1 MICPSFQSETTSVSQ
16 QRQDIYE
23 TAPDALAEWFSAAGE
38 PAYRL
43 QQLLEWLYA
52 KFAASF
58 DEMTNLPTALRE
70 RLATEFTMGGL
81 RVVDRQV
88 STDGETEKLL
98 FECADGERIE
108 SVLMHGRPHA
118 TFCISSQA
126 GCKLGCTFC
135 ATGAMG
141 FARNLTAGE
150 ILAQVAAL
158 ARQTGAMGNV
168 VFMGMGEPL
177 LNLDSVI
184 PALEALTDERR
195 FALGARRIT
204 VSTAGITAGIQRLAA
219 SGTRPCLAL
228 SLNSPFE
235 SQRSELMPINRRYP
249 LAEVLDA
256 CAEYGERTG
265 RRLLLEYVM
274 LGNTNTSTPAARA
287 VRDIARRLGAAVNL
301 IPLNPVEGCG
311 HQPPR
316 HDEVERFRKLLEE
329 RAVTV
334 TQRYRRGR
342 DILAA
347 CGQLRGRHSR
357 GGHTS

>member
-1 MICPSFQSETTSVSQ
+1 VSQ
-16 QRQDIYE
+16 DRQDVYE
-23 TAPDALAEWFSAAGE
+23 LPPDGLAEWLKAAGE

-43 QQLLEWLYA
+43 KQLLEWLYV

-58 DEMTNLPTALRE
+58 EEMTNLPAALRE
-70 RLATEFTMGGL
+70 RLAGQFTIGGL
-81 RVVDRQV
+81 RVVERQV
-88 STDGETEKLL
+88 STDGETEKFL
-98 FECADGERIE
+98 FECADGEGVE

-126 GCKLGCTFC
+126 GCRLGCSFC
-135 ATGAMG
+135 ATGAVG
-141 FARNLTAGE
+141 FARNLRPGE
-150 ILAQVAAL
+150 ILGQVAAL
-158 ARQTGAMGNV
+158 ARQLGVMGNV

-177 LNLDSVI
+177 LNLDAVI

-204 VSTAGITAGIQRLAA
+204 VSTAGIPAGIERLAA
-219 SGTRPCLAL
+219 SRTRPCLAL

-235 SQRSELMPINRRYP
+235 SQRSQLMPINRRYP
-249 LAEVLDA
+249 LAGVLDA
-256 CAEYGERTG
+256 CEQYAERTG

-274 LGNTNTSTPAARA
+274 LANANTSAPAARG
-287 VRDIARRLGAAVNL
+287 VRDIAERLGAAVNL
-301 IPLNPVEGCG
+301 IPFNPIEGCE
-311 HQPPR
+311 HKPPR
-316 HDEVERFRKLLEE
+316 HDEVERFRKLVAEHG
-329 RAVTV
+329 VTV
-334 TQRYRRGR
+334 TQRFRRGR

>member
-1 MICPSFQSETTSVSQ
+1 VSQ
-16 QRQDIYE
+16 ERQDIYE
-23 TAPDALAEWFSAAGE
+23 LSPEAFAEWLKAAGE

-43 QQLLEWLYA
+43 KQVLDWLYV
-52 KFAASF
+52 KFAGTFEA
-58 DEMTNLPTALRE
+58 MTNLPAALRQ
-70 RLATEFTMGGL
+70 RLADEFVIGGL

-88 STDGETEKLL
+88 STDGETEKFL
-98 FECADGERIE
+98 FECADGERVE

-126 GCKLGCTFC
+126 GCRLGCSFC

-141 FARNLTAGE
+141 FARNLSTGE

-158 ARQTGAMGNV
+158 ARQNGSVGNV

-177 LNLDSVI
+177 LNLDAVI
-184 PALEALTDERR
+184 PALEALNDERR

-219 SGTRPCLAL
+219 AKVRPCLAL

-249 LAEVLDA
+249 LAEVLDS

-265 RRLLLEYVM
+265 RPLLLEYVM
-274 LGNTNTSTPAARA
+274 LANTNTSAPAARG
-287 VRDIARRLGAAVNL
+287 VREIATRLGAAVNL
-301 IPLNPVEGCG
+301 IPFNHVEGCG
-311 HQPPR
+311 HKPPR
-316 HDEVERFRKLLEE
+316 HDEVERFRKLIQEHG
-329 RAVTV
+329 VTV
-334 TQRYRRGR
+334 TQRFRRGR

-347 CGQLRGRHSR
+347 CGQLRGKHATDRP
-357 GGHTS
+357 GGENTP